1 MANSTQAKKKTR
13 VMIFAG
19 CDACG
24 QVHAVAFD
32 GLDDFVRLTCPV
44 EMTPIYRT
52 PKAAKAVY
60 KEVQRDLM
68 CGAVAA

>member
-1 MANSTQAKKKTR
+1 MANSTRRKTK
-13 VMIFAG
+13 VVIFAG

-44 EMTPIYRT
+44 ELVPLYRT
-52 PKAAKAVY
+52 PKAAREVFKA
-60 KEVQRDLM
+60 VQRDLM
-68 CGAVAA
+68 RGAVAA

>member
-1 MANSTQAKKKTR
+1 MKKRAPKL
-13 VMIFAG
+13 VIFAG

-44 EMTPIYRT
+44 ELVPLYRT
-52 PKAAKAVY
+52 PKVAKAVF
-60 KEVQRDLM
+60 KVVQRDLM
-68 CGAVAA
+68 RGAVAA